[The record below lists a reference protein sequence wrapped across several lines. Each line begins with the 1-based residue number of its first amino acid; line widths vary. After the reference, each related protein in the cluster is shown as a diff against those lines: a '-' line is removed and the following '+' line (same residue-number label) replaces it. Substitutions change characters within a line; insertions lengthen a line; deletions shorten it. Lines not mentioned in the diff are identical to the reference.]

1 MRATRPVAAFARNSV
16 GYVPV
21 MIEREPAVSGKPVVA
36 SHTFRHD
43 RPAETQILLIVGRTQ
58 VPPAPLDIPGK
69 RHLRQMPV
77 HIRQIRAR
85 VIAGPDHPV
94 DRVHPLIRRLS
105 RRIET
110 VLALE

>member
-1 MRATRPVAAFARNSV
+1 
-16 GYVPV
+16 
-21 MIEREPAVSGKPVVA
+21 MIEREPAVSGKPVVT
-36 SHTFRHD
+36 SHAFRHD
-43 RPAETQILLIVGRTQ
+43 RPAETQVFLIVGRAQ
-58 VPPAPLDIPGK
+58 IPPAALDIPGK

-85 VIAGPDHPV
+85 VIAGANHPV
-94 DRVHPLIRRLS
+94 DRMHPLIRRLS